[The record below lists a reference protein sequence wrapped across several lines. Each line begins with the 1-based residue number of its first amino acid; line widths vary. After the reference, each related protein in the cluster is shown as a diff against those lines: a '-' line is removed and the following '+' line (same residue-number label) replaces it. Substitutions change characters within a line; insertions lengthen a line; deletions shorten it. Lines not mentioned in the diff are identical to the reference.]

1 MHVLIQ
7 LPVLITGVSP
17 NSIGAALAL
26 AISSHEPALLILGSR
41 TLSKI
46 QAITKAIHASNPH
59 VNVKEVVVDLSR
71 LQDVRRAA
79 GEIKRIVEEHG
90 KGIDVLFNNAGINV
104 SERRLTEEVRRAST
118 HVMKPFAS

>member
-1 MHVLIQ
+1 MLTSFSTQ
-7 LPVLITGVSP
+7 VLITGVSP

-26 AISSHEPALLILGSR
+26 AISAHSPSLLILASR

-46 QAITKAIHASNPH
+46 QTISKAIHASHPD

-79 GEIKRIVEEHG
+79 GEIEKMVKNCG
-90 KGIDVLFNNAGINV
+90 SGIDVLFNNAGISV
-104 SERRLTEEVRRAST
+104 SERRLSEEVSGTLLMLFLLRGD
-118 HVMKPFAS
+118 